1 MDRVETTQE
10 DDFQWDAQSTCL
22 TSAAVRRLRQN
33 VCTHHVEYWEK
44 HSKDLYRAQPYQKK
58 IAHQGLRFPSHMAW
72 LNQTNEVIPQ
82 FWIVNM
88 SSAWVMYVSVHSF
101 FLSSRLRV
109 SSGVCFRD
117 LSGTQK
123 ATPRIA
129 SQQRCLAGTDHGAWP
144 QPQKTL
150 RLETR
155 LLQEWIRLESA
166 NVLGDEP
173 SDKCFR
179 QDSTH
184 HFACLWR
191 QTRLQSGS

>member
-88 SSAWVMYVSVHSF
+88 SSAWVMYVSVLSF
-101 FLSSRLRV
+101 FLPGCVFLV
-109 SSGVCFRD
+109 VFV
-117 LSGTQK
+117 SGTLTVHRRQL
-123 ATPRIA
+123 
-129 SQQRCLAGTDHGAWP
+129 LALHHSKDA
-144 QPQKTL
+144 L
-150 RLETR
+150 LE
-155 LLQEWIRLESA
+155 QIMA
-166 NVLGDEP
+166 LGP
-173 SDKCFR
+173 NRRK
-179 QDSTH
+179 
-184 HFACLWR
+184 HFDWR
-191 QTRLQSGS
+191 QGFCRNG